1 MATGYEVR
9 IITLLDAQDVSANGP
24 WRAVGRLL
32 SPTVCIQGLEAGGNV
47 SIRVSN
53 RLEKLAD
60 GTPNFPADD
69 DLGVPHA
76 LLGNVTADMAGGLG
90 GAVTFIR
97 AIKTQGPDPVS
108 NTTVTLQ
115 AQQAK

>member
-9 IITLLDAQDVSANGP
+9 IITLLDAQNDSANGP

-32 SPTVCIQGLEAGGNV
+32 SPTVAIQGLEDGGNV

-53 RLEKLAD
+53 RLEKLPD
-60 GTPNFPADD
+60 GTPNFPDD
-69 DLGVPHA
+69 SDLGVPHA
-76 LLGNVTADMAGGLG
+76 LLGNVTSDMAGGLG
-90 GAVTFIR
+90 GAFTFIR
-97 AIKTQGPDPVS
+97 AIKTAGITPTP
-108 NTTVTLQ
+108 TTVNLQ